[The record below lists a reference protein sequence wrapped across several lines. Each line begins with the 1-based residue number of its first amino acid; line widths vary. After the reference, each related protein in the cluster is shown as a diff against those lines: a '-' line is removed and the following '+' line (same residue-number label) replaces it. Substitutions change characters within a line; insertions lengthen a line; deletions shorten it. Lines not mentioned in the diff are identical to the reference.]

1 MDYHKHKV
9 IEDGLADFFDAC
21 NSRQYPAKTMIIRP
35 GDPADKLY
43 YLREGSVS
51 VCMENEEGE
60 ELIIAYL
67 NQGDF
72 IGEIGLFS
80 DVGDRSVTVRAR
92 TDCRTEE
99 ISYQQIKAMADNQL
113 KNCYAMLMQILAE
126 QLARRLLSTTRKA
139 SDMAFLDVAGRVEAA
154 IRELSLQ
161 PDAMRHEKGMQI
173 KVTRQEISRI
183 VGCSREMVGRVLKE
197 LQDQGVL
204 WAHGKTVIIYDDAHR
219 RRNSLTEQAS

>member
-1 MDYHKHKV
+1 MDYHKHKA
-9 IEDGLADFFDAC
+9 IEEGLAEFFNYC
-21 NSRQYPAKTMIIRP
+21 NSRHYLAKTMIIRP

-43 YLREGSVS
+43 YLREGSVC

-92 TDCRTEE
+92 TECRTEE
-99 ISYQQIKAMADNQL
+99 ISYQQIKAMAGNQL
-113 KNCYAMLMQILAE
+113 KGCYAMLMQILAE

-154 IRELSLQ
+154 IHELAHQ

-219 RRNSLTEQAS
+219 KGPSLAEKVG